1 MNNNKSFFEWLF
13 DRINLYPGVTLKNE
27 PDSQN
32 PSRRKAVVSDTTIK
46 IEDTGYDPVE
56 KDKFTD
62 RFEEYLQAY
71 SNSKMSKTGIHG
83 INYPQLLIISKKLTE
98 LYSLGFYYYTE
109 KNEKNITIDKL
120 LNNNYDIK
128 YNYYFNNINSVN
140 KKDLDSLNQ
149 ELQKYNLVGIIK
161 NDDNLPIFANQSEYK
176 GNDYKLIEAL
186 RTIYYVWN
194 LKEHTQSGGAPR
206 RKPRK
211 KSSLLSKK
219 YVDMNYNEQKE
230 YKIKIQSDTFK
241 KEYIKYNNEQKY
253 DELLVEA
260 GLKPLLKKNKVTI
273 RLLQSTSN
281 PVSKRGINNRKNGVE
296 MTSISDRKEL
306 TTSENDNQPESG
318 AGEGASGEGLI
329 KNDNIRPAELAKNTG
344 NINLNL
350 KKTVNKIKN
359 RSATVIQ
366 QMVKNKQKRNKNKR
380 LERYIKNH
388 KNIIQRSQTTQ
399 QSGVEETK
407 SEPSI
412 NYEDRRLATKKAN
425 KNRRTTQREINKMS
439 HENTNVGIE
448 YGNPPSPVS
457 TILESGAGSGAS
469 GEGLIK
475 NDDIRPAELAKKT
488 VNKIERNKLIKS
500 GKLTATSSNFNSSII
515 TPPGSGAGEGA
526 SGDQS
531 TTIPVPSAQTL
542 HDTKKSKLSSTSTN
556 NYKKKITNRYA
567 QETIK
572 QFKKRLYTP
581 KKKKISKKNKK
592 MMKRYKSEIEKI
604 KSILDFDIDKC
615 IKTINE
621 ALNEKDIH
629 NLNEIKEKINDKI
642 NIIYE
647 LYPELK
653 SQTGGGM
660 KKNEIRKKL
669 TKLIELDESVNDNI
683 KLLSSRDPIANLENR
698 KNNQP
703 GPKSEEKKSDSEDE
717 ASNTANKPSLFKKVG
732 RKLKKIINQPVPIQT
747 KSIPIFSISETEFKE
762 KENGIHKNIENNCN
776 IHLDDLN
783 FPFNKFV
790 NIMIEL
796 YKKNANTY
804 ISNHSIQ
811 PLHKSIAMENYY
823 NYIIVN
829 FYLNAFKYMKI
840 KSEYGKS
847 VSYKEGTATHD
858 FKSKPMELMKTLKI
872 RIYYKK

>member
-469 GEGLIK
+469 G
-475 NDDIRPAELAKKT
+475 
-488 VNKIERNKLIKS
+488 
-500 GKLTATSSNFNSSII
+500 
-515 TPPGSGAGEGA
+515 
-526 SGDQS
+526 DQS

-660 KKNEIRKKL
+660 KKIEIRKKL